1 MTEFAGA
8 DQHEGRW
15 DLNLEFGL
23 SNERSIQDSV
33 TGSSLFLRARQIKCI
48 LLFFAAVCLSARMA
62 IAAPALDAPNVVRIS
77 ESLVT
82 SGQPT
87 AAGLAGLSSLGFDA
101 VINLAPPTSP
111 DAVRGEPEIVRKQ
124 GLSFINIPINFGQPT
139 DSNFQE
145 FVAAMSGLEGKKVL
159 VHCQVNMRASSMIF
173 LYRVVV
179 EHQDPE
185 KAYEAVAKI
194 WSPEGPWKLFIA
206 AELKQAGIP
215 FQPY

>member
-1 MTEFAGA
+1 MKIESGL
-8 DQHEGRW
+8 
-15 DLNLEFGL
+15 LNGGWIRNSQPGL
-23 SNERSIQDSV
+23 FPFRHPRQMNWAI
-33 TGSSLFLRARQIKCI
+33 SLFAVLCMAARI
-48 LLFFAAVCLSARMA
+48 A
-62 IAAPALDAPNVVRIS
+62 IAAPALDAPNIVVIS

-87 AAGLAGLSSLGFDA
+87 AATLAGLASQGFDA
-101 VINLAPPTSP
+101 VINLAPPTAP
-111 DAVRGEPEIVRKQ
+111 DAVRGEREIVRKQ
-124 GLSFINIPINFGQPT
+124 GLVFVNIPINFGNPT
-139 DSNFQE
+139 DLDFQE

-159 VHCQVNMRASSMIF
+159 VHCQVNMRASSMTF
-173 LYRVVV
+173 LFRVIV
-179 EHQDPE
+179 ERQDPE